1 MLPYLPAIAILMLL
15 LLAIPV
21 YLPRTGLAMSLAIL
35 ALAVFL
41 FVKPSVPTEV
51 KFNWGLD
58 VPLGIAVVLYAVLWI
73 GTAVVSLSRE
83 RAELVDERG
92 LHEVRRAPA
101 V

>member
-1 MLPYLPAIAILMLL
+1 MLPYIPAIAVTMLL

-21 YLPRTGLAMSLAIL
+21 YLPRTGLVLSLGIL

-41 FVKPSVPTEV
+41 FVKPAVPMEV

-73 GTAVVSLSRE
+73 GTATVSLSRE
-83 RAELVDERG
+83 RSPVI
-92 LHEVRRAPA
+92 RATA
-101 V
+101 

>member
-1 MLPYLPAIAILMLL
+1 MLPYIPAIAVAMLL

-21 YLPRTGLAMSLAIL
+21 YLPRTGLVASLAIL

-41 FVKPSVPTEV
+41 FVKPTVPTEV

-58 VPLGIAVVLYAVLWI
+58 VPLGIAVVLYAALWI
-73 GTAVVSLSRE
+73 GTALVSLSRE
-83 RAELVDERG
+83 RSPVIDQRG
-92 LHEVRRAPA
+92 LHEVRRATA

>member
-1 MLPYLPAIAILMLL
+1 MLPYIPAIAVLMLL

-21 YLPRTGLAMSLAIL
+21 YLPRTGLVTSLGIL

-41 FVKPSVPTEV
+41 FVKPTVPTEV

-58 VPLGIAVVLYAVLWI
+58 VPLGIAVVLYAALWI

-83 RAELVDERG
+83 RAPVFNQRR
-92 LHEVRRAPA
+92 LHEVGRATA

>member
-1 MLPYLPAIAILMLL
+1 MLPLVPAIAIALLL

-21 YLPRTGLAMSLAIL
+21 YLPRLSLLAGAGFL

-41 FVKPSVPTEV
+41 FVKPSPPLAG

-58 VPLGIAVVLYAVLWI
+58 VPLGIALILYAVLWYA
-73 GTAVVSLSRE
+73 TAAVSMSRD
-83 RAELVDERG
+83 RATVIDQRG
-92 LHEVRRAPA
+92 LDQVRRTAA